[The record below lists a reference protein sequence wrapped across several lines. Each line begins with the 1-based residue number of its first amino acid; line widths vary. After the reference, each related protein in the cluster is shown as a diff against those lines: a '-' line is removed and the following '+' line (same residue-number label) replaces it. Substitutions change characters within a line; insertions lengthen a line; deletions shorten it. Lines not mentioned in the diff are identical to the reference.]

1 MPIIATNKKSDG
13 LDLIEP
19 GSYVARVYQMIHI
32 GTVEGFQGKQQDKV
46 RVTFELPTET
56 HVFDE
61 SKGPQPRVISQE
73 FTLSFNEKATLTK
86 LINAADPSALKI
98 GDDGFLEEFDVTSL
112 VGKALLLTIANKPRK
127 DGKGSFACAD
137 GFTRLPK
144 GMDCPPQV
152 NPSKVLSYD
161 NWDEEFFK
169 NLPDFIREKIESSPE
184 FRKMK
189 GIDLTDEAAF

>member
-13 LDLIEP
+13 IEP
-19 GSYVARVYQMIHI
+19 IEAGSYPARIYQMVQI
-32 GTVEGFQGKQQDKV
+32 GTVEGFEGKMQNKV

-61 SKGPQPRVISQE
+61 SKGPQPRVISKE

-98 GDDGFLEEFDVTSL
+98 GDDGFMEEFDVTSL
-112 VGKALLLTIANKPRK
+112 VGKPVLITITHRPGK
-127 DGKGSFACAD
+127 DGKVFANAD

-144 GMDCPPQV
+144 GMECPPQV

-161 NWDEEFFK
+161 SWDEEFFQS
-169 NLPDFIREKIESSPE
+169 LPDFIREKMAASPE
-184 FRKMK
+184 YKAMRGVPSTEEVPF
-189 GIDLTDEAAF
+189 